1 MKQEWKTQV
10 TTMEHLHSFINK
22 LSEMAGS
29 QRHYTLKVKGL
40 IFKTNTLNS
49 KYTLIHKAK

>member
-1 MKQEWKTQV
+1 MTHLKKKRINRVNSYIEEMKQEWKTQV

-29 QRHYTLKVKGL
+29 QKHYTL
-40 IFKTNTLNS
+40 
-49 KYTLIHKAK
+49 